1 MLVSANDEI
10 QLFVL
15 SFSALNEQY
24 ERHLTR
30 YPAVCGANTA
40 RQREPDV
47 EKRIRYGSDSI
58 GTDQYVGYSLTTW
71 SSISIVTDSTQESM
85 CNIKYIHHGRRKARQ
100 SHLLSAALRSSSVIG
115 YVLSSPFFHSD
126 VSASVISVF
135 DVARYPLLVLDCLGC
150 TMNKERDAPDSVRN
164 EMMALLIPSWIP
176 SVLRETSQ
184 TLLDILTIWFLS
196 HVTIG

>member
-1 MLVSANDEI
+1 MGAILLAQTSTSATHSGPG
-10 QLFVL
+10 LRFP
-15 SFSALNEQY
+15 F
-24 ERHLTR
+24 
-30 YPAVCGANTA
+30 
-40 RQREPDV
+40 
-47 EKRIRYGSDSI
+47 
-58 GTDQYVGYSLTTW
+58 
-71 SSISIVTDSTQESM
+71 VTDSAHESM

-115 YVLSSPFFHSD
+115 YVLSSPFFHKD

-184 TLLDILTIWFLS
+184 TLLDILTIWSLR